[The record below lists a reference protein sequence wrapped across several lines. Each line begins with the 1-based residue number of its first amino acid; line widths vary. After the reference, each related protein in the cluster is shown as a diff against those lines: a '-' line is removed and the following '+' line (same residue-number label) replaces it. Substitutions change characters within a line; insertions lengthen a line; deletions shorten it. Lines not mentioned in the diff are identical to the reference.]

1 MHNFLNHFMFRWNID
16 RRRSAKMEIDWHTYD
31 LMLLHNAFQSCVRVV
46 GDTEASELW
55 QGGITAPRRLQVEEH
70 FGVMHHHVTQSHHIA
85 LASGE
90 LPFSDDLVNRILE
103 QYAFSHPLISQEEIA
118 FLLQSTA
125 PLVPPPPLSG
135 SATHPI
141 SPSSSTP
148 SPPSSDPCRVLPPVS
163 HMTVVEQ
170 RLLADVM
177 RHDDLMRDAVKKGEW
192 DIAASRWNSF
202 VTRCSTERIIHENL
216 RQAMHLVTGDV
227 LRKAVVAINKRAEVE
242 SEKKAIA
249 LKATLS
255 TLTFDYLSPLQSPFT
270 EYENTVL
277 LLYVKKYSTTSKS
290 RAKDI
295 IRWKELTSAW
305 LVRHQAERESLQVN
319 RLILRAEKVLRS
331 HYQTLSK
338 AVKRVLTSTGDAP
351 ALSASEDAGAL
362 TIAQSPMHSTSAPA
376 SSSSPSALASDAVST
391 ASPLDA
397 PRLDPPSQPPASPL
411 PCVHHLPPHL
421 PSTKWS
427 APATVRFNQLCAE
440 RGYRWNYQEFNKVWP
455 HIELGDVSHE
465 RWAAKNRIER
475 EKRKRL
481 AAEGDAQLAKTTK
494 RRLTELLHGEG
505 KRIATAAQEE

>member
-1 MHNFLNHFMFRWNID
+1 
-16 RRRSAKMEIDWHTYD
+16 
-31 LMLLHNAFQSCVRVV
+31 
-46 GDTEASELW
+46 
-55 QGGITAPRRLQVEEH
+55 
-70 FGVMHHHVTQSHHIA
+70 
-85 LASGE
+85 
-90 LPFSDDLVNRILE
+90 
-103 QYAFSHPLISQEEIA
+103 
-118 FLLQSTA
+118 
-125 PLVPPPPLSG
+125 
-135 SATHPI
+135 
-141 SPSSSTP
+141 
-148 SPPSSDPCRVLPPVS
+148 
-163 HMTVVEQ
+163 MTVVEQ

-397 PRLDPPSQPPASPL
+397 PSWILLHNLLPRLSLVSIIFLLIFLLLSGQ
-411 PCVHHLPPHL
+411 HLPL
-421 PSTKWS
+421 YGSINYVLRGDTVGITKNSTKYGLILSWETS
-427 APATVRFNQLCAE
+427 AMSDGQL
-440 RGYRWNYQEFNKVWP
+440 
-455 HIELGDVSHE
+455 
-465 RWAAKNRIER
+465 RI
-475 EKRKRL
+475 
-481 AAEGDAQLAKTTK
+481 G
-494 RRLTELLHGEG
+494 
-505 KRIATAAQEE
+505 